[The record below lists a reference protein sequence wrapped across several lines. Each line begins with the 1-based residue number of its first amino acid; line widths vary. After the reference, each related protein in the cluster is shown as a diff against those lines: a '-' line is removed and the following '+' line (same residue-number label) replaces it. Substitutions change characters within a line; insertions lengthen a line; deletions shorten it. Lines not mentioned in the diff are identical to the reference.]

1 MIAKAVIFDLDGTL
15 LDTLADLTYAV
26 NLVMDD
32 YSLPHRTRD
41 EVASFVGD
49 GAAKLVERAFPAGT
63 DAEVLQ
69 VATEKYKKLYL
80 ENMLRESAP
89 FPKVTEMLCELK
101 RRGLLCAVVS
111 NKYYASTHK
120 LCDRFFPM
128 LDGCLGEMEER
139 GIRRKP
145 HPDMLIE
152 MMRRLGVTADETI
165 YVGDSE
171 VDLELSRRAGVRCIA
186 LSWGMRTR
194 DELIAAGAE
203 IIADN
208 ADELMRE
215 IAKQN
220 TSQTVD

>member
-1 MIAKAVIFDLDGTL
+1 MTAKAVIFDLDGTL

-26 NLVMDD
+26 NLVLDE

-49 GAAKLVERAFPAGT
+49 GAAKLIERAFPSGT
-63 DAEVLQ
+63 AAEVLMN
-69 VATEKYKKLYL
+69 ATERYKQLYL

-89 FPKVTEMLCELK
+89 FPGVTELLCELK
-101 RRGLLCAVVS
+101 RRKILCAVVS
-111 NKYYASTHK
+111 NKYFASTER
-120 LCDRFFPM
+120 LCKRFFPM
-128 LDGCLGEMEER
+128 LDGCLGESEKL

-145 HPDMLIE
+145 QPDMLLE
-152 MMRRLGVTADETI
+152 MMRRLNVTPNETV

-194 DELIAAGAE
+194 DELLSAGAQT
-203 IIADN
+203 IADD
-208 ADELMRE
+208 ADGLLAELE
-215 IAKQN
+215 KLSAA
-220 TSQTVD
+220 V